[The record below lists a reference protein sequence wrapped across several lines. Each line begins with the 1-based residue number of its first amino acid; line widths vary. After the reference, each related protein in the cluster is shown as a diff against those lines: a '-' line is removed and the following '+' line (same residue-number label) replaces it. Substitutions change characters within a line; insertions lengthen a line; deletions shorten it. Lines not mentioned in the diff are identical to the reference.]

1 VVTGETTS
9 SGSRDNR
16 ASAAGDVFVRL
27 EDASRSFG
35 NTQAL
40 ADVTLD
46 LAVCGQLHALVGE
59 NGAGKSTCLG
69 LASGRIAPSSGTV
82 LVAGNLLPGGSPR
95 ASIQAGIHTI
105 YQELTIVPALSPE
118 ANVFLGQ
125 CLSERGFLQEA
136 KMRAA
141 YEELCARIGVE
152 PLNARRCDVLSIA
165 DQQVIE
171 IMRALISTAQAILLD
186 EPTASLAES
195 ERAALFRTLDG
206 LRRQGLALVLVSHNL
221 DEVLEHSDVVTVF
234 RSGQLVDQRPTEAWS
249 KRELVS
255 AMLGSEGRGAAIA
268 GGSHRS
274 RSGRPA
280 AGNLSPAM
288 TVESLSSPGLLSDI
302 SFELR
307 QGEILG
313 IAGLVG
319 SRRTELLRALAGLDP
334 RAEGTVRVGDSI
346 SRVPKSVRE
355 ARRRGIALLPEDR
368 KGQGLVLARSAA
380 DNITLGEWD
389 GLARWSFLSKSKV
402 AATAATAASAV
413 GFDSARISE
422 TASSFSGGNQ
432 QKLMIARWLHTTH
445 PVLLADEPTR
455 GVDIGAKA
463 EILVTL
469 DRMVA
474 MNRSL
479 IVVSSELEEVVG
491 LSDRVLVLSD
501 GRQVGLFDTAEHEI
515 TVEMILQTIFQ
526 SNAVSTA

>member
-1 VVTGETTS
+1 MTNGGSAGE
-9 SGSRDNR
+9 
-16 ASAAGDVFVRL
+16 AFVRL
-27 EDASRSFG
+27 VDASRSFG
-35 NTQAL
+35 NTKAL

-46 LAVCGQLHALVGE
+46 LAVRGQLHALVGE

-82 LVAGNLLPGGSPR
+82 LVGGEPLPEGSPR

-118 ANVFLGQ
+118 ANVFLGK
-125 CLSERGFLQEA
+125 CLSERGLLQEA
-136 KMRAA
+136 RMRSA
-141 YEELCARIGVE
+141 YEELCGRIGVE
-152 PLNARRCDVLSIA
+152 PLKARRCDLLSIA
-165 DQQVIE
+165 DQQLVE

-186 EPTASLAES
+186 EPTASLAEG
-195 ERAALFRTLDG
+195 ERAALFTTLDG

-234 RSGQLVDQRPTEAWS
+234 RSGRLVEQRPTKAWS

-274 RSGRPA
+274 RSGRPG
-280 AGNLSPAM
+280 AGRLSPAM
-288 TVESLSSPGLLSDI
+288 TVESLSSPGRLTDI

-334 RAEGTVRVGDSI
+334 RAEGTVRVGVQVGDSV

-380 DNITLGEWD
+380 DNITLGEWE
-389 GLARWSFLSKSKV
+389 GLGRWSFLSKRRV
-402 AATAATAASAV
+402 ASTAATAASAV
-413 GFDSARISE
+413 GFDSARIAE
-422 TASSFSGGNQ
+422 RASSFSGGNQ
-432 QKLMIARWLHTTH
+432 QKLMIARWLHTSH

-479 IVVSSELEEVVG
+479 IVVSSEFEEVVG

-515 TVEMILQTIFQ
+515 TVEMILRTIFE

>member
-1 VVTGETTS
+1 LV
-9 SGSRDNR
+9 N
-16 ASAAGDVFVRL
+16 
-27 EDASRSFG
+27 ASRSFG
-35 NTQAL
+35 NTHAL
-40 ADVTLD
+40 VDVTLD
-46 LAVCGQLHALVGE
+46 LAVRGQLHALVGE

-69 LASGRIAPSSGTV
+69 LASGRVAPSTGTV
-82 LVAGNLLPGGSPR
+82 LVDGKPLPGGSPR

-105 YQELTIVPALSPE
+105 YQELTIVPALSPA

-125 CLSERGFLQEA
+125 CLSERGLLQEA

-141 YEELCARIGVE
+141 YEELCARVGVE
-152 PLNARRCDVLSIA
+152 PLKARRCDVLSIA
-165 DQQVIE
+165 DQQLVE
-171 IMRALISTAQAILLD
+171 IMRGLISTAQAILLD

-195 ERAALFRTLDG
+195 ERAALFKTLDG

-221 DEVLEHSDVVTVF
+221 DEVLEHSDLVTVF
-234 RSGQLVDQRPTEAWS
+234 RSGRLVEQRPKEAWT
-249 KRELVS
+249 KPELVS

-280 AGNLSPAM
+280 AGKLTPAM
-288 TVESLSSPGLLSDI
+288 TVESLSSPGRLVDI

-334 RAEGTVRVGDSI
+334 RAEGTVRVGNSI
-346 SRVPKSVRE
+346 SHVPKSVRE

-380 DNITLGEWD
+380 DNITLGEWA
-389 GLARWSFLSKSKV
+389 GLSRWSFLSNNKV
-402 AATAATAASAV
+402 GATAATAASAV

-422 TASSFSGGNQ
+422 RTSSFSGGNQ

-491 LSDRVLVLSD
+491 LSDRVLVLND
-501 GRQVGLFDTAEHEI
+501 GRQIGLFDTAEHEI

-526 SNAVSTA
+526 SNAVPTV

>member
-1 VVTGETTS
+1 MVTGEITS
-9 SGSRDNR
+9 SPSATGGS
-16 ASAAGDVFVRL
+16 STAGEVFVRL
-27 EDASRSFG
+27 VDASRSFG
-35 NTQAL
+35 NTKAL
-40 ADVTLD
+40 VDVSLD
-46 LAVCGQLHALVGE
+46 LAVRGQLHALVGE

-69 LASGRIAPSSGTV
+69 LASGRVAPSSGAV
-82 LVAGNLLPGGSPR
+82 IVDGKPLPGGSPR

-125 CLSERGFLQEA
+125 CLSERGLLQES

-141 YEELCARIGVE
+141 YQDLCARIGVE
-152 PLNARRCDVLSIA
+152 PVAARRCDVLSIA
-165 DQQVIE
+165 DQQLLE

-195 ERAALFRTLDG
+195 ERGALFRTLDG
-206 LRRQGLALVLVSHNL
+206 LRAQGLALVLVSHNL

-234 RSGQLVDQRPTEAWS
+234 RSGRLVEQRPTAAWT

-280 AGNLSPAM
+280 GGTLSPAM
-288 TVESLSSPGLLSDI
+288 TVESLSSPGLLTNI
-302 SFELR
+302 NFELR

-346 SRVPKSVRE
+346 SRVPKTVRE
-355 ARRRGIALLPEDR
+355 ARRRGVALLPEDR
-368 KGQGLVLARSAA
+368 KGQGLVLSRSAA
-380 DNITLGEWD
+380 DNITLGEWE
-389 GLARWSFLSKSKV
+389 GLGRWSILSKRKV
-402 AATAATAASAV
+402 ASKAADAASAV
-413 GFDSARISE
+413 GFNSARIAE
-422 TASSFSGGNQ
+422 RASSFSGGNQ
-432 QKLMIARWLHTTH
+432 QKLLIARWLHTTH

-501 GRQVGLFDTAEHEI
+501 GRQIALFDTADHEI

-526 SNAVSTA
+526 STAVPNA